1 MAQGILVSTDAHTS
15 VTDARS
21 TVKESYVLLDTSTTP
36 PQFVTVSGDTTPHGH
51 LAEKFPSEK
60 EAKKA
65 KRVWA
70 RIQPPLR
77 QEAGHV
83 VSRMVVAR
91 MTEVHTYA
99 LTWEE
104 PKP

>member
-1 MAQGILVSTDAHTS
+1 MKTDAHTS

-21 TVKESYVLLDTSTTP
+21 TVKESYVLLDVRVTP
-36 PQFVTVSGDTTPHGH
+36 PQFVTVSGEGTPHGH
-51 LAEKFPSEK
+51 LAERFASEK

-65 KRVWA
+65 KRTWT
-70 RIQPPLR
+70 RIPPFHD
-77 QEAGHV
+77 EGY
-83 VSRMVVAR
+83 VVAR

-99 LTWEE
+99 LSWEE